1 MTQPPPLTIVSA
13 QRKIPPPAYVR
24 RTHTA
29 LVDLSTP
36 HTGRENERNAL
47 GDYLMKSVMK
57 RAAGGVALTM
67 VLIRGFCGGGVFL
80 GYLGIECLLKVFIYV
95 TVAKIMYL
103 YQ

>member
-13 QRKIPPPAYVR
+13 QRKKHFPAYLR
-24 RTHTA
+24 RTHSS

-36 HTGRENERNAL
+36 HTGRENECHAL
-47 GDYLMKSVMK
+47 GDYLMKSAMK

-80 GYLGIECLLKVFIYV
+80 GYLGIECLLELAEVLLICFIL
-95 TVAKIMYL
+95 KN
-103 YQ
+103 

>member
-13 QRKIPPPAYVR
+13 QRKTPSPTYLR
-24 RTHTA
+24 RTRSS

-36 HTGRENERNAL
+36 RTGRENERNAL
-47 GDYLMKSVMK
+47 GDSSMKSVMK

-80 GYLGIECLLKVFIYV
+80 GYLGIEGLLE
-95 TVAKIMYL
+95 ARSSH
-103 YQ
+103 